1 MKKLSLQVLILLMLT
16 VLLSCHR
23 NRLKTDEKE
32 LAKEI
37 LVQEKAKKEA
47 EGTAFENES
56 SETKSKPTGSFR
68 KKEIRSVDKQRPPVK
83 IDIMGTI
90 NNTRKLKLSD
100 VASSIRYVKLQT
112 PPDTLLL
119 YDLFF
124 YRPDLDSKV
133 RSDGEQII
141 FEGLFGLT
149 RFNMQGEYQE
159 TIWKNKAGIRFYGKS
174 MASYGGKDFFGVPF
188 HIPVSLSNGNL
199 YFTFH
204 DGPSGNGQVMK
215 YKPGTD
221 KKLTI
226 QAQTEIP
233 GHSIIPG
240 DTLLNTNQ
248 FSENQF
254 SCIYGIG
261 PNSWAGVNNKWNAG
275 KSGSLLV
282 TYNDKGD
289 TLCQFTDYD
298 RIVNYTH
305 DTYRTP
311 VELFNYYFD
320 GLLTIK
326 QEYNDTIFRLIPNDR
341 LLPVYVFNWG
351 DFKVNYLDGL
361 NPDIDLSNKYILNS
375 LYELNNFILIRYTQ
389 NYDCPNTRKK
399 NSVKFYYALFNKKD
413 GKLYHQPGFTPLPNG
428 LENDLDGGM
437 PFWPDFITPQGE
449 MMKLV
454 SGQILKDFINSE
466 VFKEAKI
473 SGNDRQKQI
482 IMASGL
488 RPTDMVVVIVK

>member
-1 MKKLSLQVLILLMLT
+1 
-16 VLLSCHR
+16 
-23 NRLKTDEKE
+23 
-32 LAKEI
+32 
-37 LVQEKAKKEA
+37 
-47 EGTAFENES
+47 
-56 SETKSKPTGSFR
+56 
-68 KKEIRSVDKQRPPVK
+68 
-83 IDIMGTI
+83 MGTI

-100 VASSIRYVKLQT
+100 VASSIRYVKLEN
-112 PPDTLLL
+112 PPDTAML
-119 YDLFF
+119 YDPCF
-124 YRPDLDSKV
+124 YYHNDLNSYI

-141 FEGLFGLT
+141 FQGIFGLT
-149 RFNMQGEYQE
+149 RFNMQGKYLES
-159 TIWKNKAGIRFYGKS
+159 IWKNKTGIRFQGSKLV
-174 MASYGGKDFFGVPF
+174 MYGGKDFFGVLPN
-188 HIPVSLSNGNL
+188 IPVSIINGTL
-199 YFTFH
+199 YTIFQ
-204 DGPSGNGQVMK
+204 DGPGERDQVMA
-215 YKPGTD
+215 YKPSIY
-221 KKLTI
+221 KSISVKS
-226 QAQTEIP
+226 QSEVSEA
-233 GHSIIPG
+233 GHFPG
-240 DTLLNTNQ
+240 DTLLNTKKKWWEC
-248 FSENQF
+248 FSR
-254 SCIYGIG
+254 IYGTSPG
-261 PNSWAGVNNKWNAG
+261 TWAGVNNKWTAG
-275 KSGSLLV
+275 KSGVLITTLNNS
-282 TYNDKGD
+282 GD
-289 TLCQFTDYD
+289 TICQFTDYD
-298 RIVNYTH
+298 RILNFNQSI
-305 DTYRTP
+305 YRTP
-311 VELFNYYFD
+311 TELVSYYYN
-320 GLLTIK
+320 GILTIK